1 MLLLQQ
7 RALLL
12 VTRIDGHDG
21 PVTVVQTVTVE
32 VGRHVGHGEGL
43 LQTSSGCS
51 GAGDDTAVVMIATTT
66 TESTAAADAGR
77 FEPLAVQP
85 LVGARRLDPMQGRI
99 GRQLASHGI
108 HSGGRAVL
116 CLFAIFML
124 LFLDR
129 GVLLEDTFDLF
140 PFVIALDLERIVAR
154 GSIVI
159 IIVAIAAV
167 AGDLVGVE
175 ETLRSRALH
184 VREVAASAVFSLSV
198 GLGGSE
204 GG

>member
-1 MLLLQQ
+1 ML
-7 RALLL
+7 
-12 VTRIDGHDG
+12 
-21 PVTVVQTVTVE
+21 
-32 VGRHVGHGEGL
+32 
-43 LQTSSGCS
+43 C
-51 GAGDDTAVVMIATTT
+51 
-66 TESTAAADAGR
+66 
-77 FEPLAVQP
+77 F
-85 LVGARRLDPMQGRI
+85 
-99 GRQLASHGI
+99 
-108 HSGGRAVL
+108 
-116 CLFAIFML
+116 FAIFVL

-175 ETLRSRALH
+175 ETLRSRTLH

-204 GG
+204 DG